1 MEYLS
6 GDKKSNVEKK
16 VETNDDYVSDE
27 KLVEKEL
34 NNLNFN
40 DPEMKR
46 KLKAAGIL
54 FAEDTSTNI
63 LYP

>member
-40 DPEMKR
+40 DF
-46 KLKAAGIL
+46 L
-54 FAEDTSTNI
+54 SN
-63 LYP
+63 

>member
-16 VETNDDYVSDE
+16 VETNDE